1 MINSAWQEENPGK
14 NEEDELERQPDRC
27 LAAYSY
33 FSPVPSCGH
42 RACLSPQVDGK
53 LYRSID
59 ASFSSTAEL
68 STMPHAEYVLQKG

>member
-1 MINSAWQEENPGK
+1 MINYAGQEENPGK
-14 NEEDELERQPDRC
+14 DEENESERQPDHC

-42 RACLSPQVDGK
+42 CACLSPQVDGK
-53 LYRSID
+53 LYRSVD

-68 STMPHAEYVLQKG
+68 STMPRVEYVLQ